1 MKKEKKPMVD
11 VNKPS
16 SVRKVMTLPKDVAA
30 TIEDYAIFL
39 SEKNGQKIKAG
50 DVVGIRCRDL
60 ANCPL
65 YREWKAN
72 RASKPRTIPARQEG
86 AAKSAQGDGT

>member
-1 MKKEKKPMVD
+1 MKKHKKPMVD

-16 SVRKVMTLPKDVAA
+16 SIRKVLTLPKDVAM

-50 DVVGIRCRDL
+50 DIVGIRCQEL

-65 YREWKAN
+65 YRDWKIN
-72 RASKPRTIPARQEG
+72 RESQMLTKSQPKEG
-86 AAKSAQGDGT
+86 ARI